1 MELKKNPKAD
11 LTKRSGLYFAIGL
24 ALILGLT
31 YLGMEWKTY
40 DKVNDFVH
48 TIQVDDD
55 LTEDIPI
62 TEQLNTPPP
71 PPAPEVIEVVEDEA
85 EVEEKVI
92 QSTEVQKEEKIVKV
106 DDIKEVEEVIDVDVP
121 FAVIEDKPMFPGC
134 ENVSKDKQFDC
145 FKSKLVITFVKPSVI
160 LK

>member
-92 QSTEVQKEEKIVKV
+92 QSTEVSK
-106 DDIKEVEEVIDVDVP
+106 
-121 FAVIEDKPMFPGC
+121 GR
-134 ENVSKDKQFDC
+134 ENRKG
-145 FKSKLVITFVKPSVI
+145 
-160 LK
+160 